1 MDISDGDVNSMFD
14 DSVHEEI
21 EVSSDNDDL
30 TSLLDDSNLES
41 EMIKN
46 NII

>member
-1 MDISDGDVNSMFD
+1 MDISEGDVNSMFD

-30 TSLLDDSNLES
+30 TSLLDDRTYE
-41 EMIKN
+41 EIMIN
-46 NII
+46 FF